1 MLTMLVRLQVLAALV
16 IIPIHFMDSINPKRV
31 APPPVANPIDCRG
44 AEAVQSAWNAVKS
57 QYAIP
62 SADGRFRRPSLIKC
76 NDGVWTI
83 EGQVETE
90 RGLISYKKQVRAN
103 DQDAL
108 VAF

>member
-16 IIPIHFMDSINPKRV
+16 IIPIHFMDTINPKRE
-31 APPPVANPIDCRG
+31 AAPPVANPIECRG

-57 QYAIP
+57 QYGITP
-62 SADGRFRRPSLIKC
+62 ADGRFRRPTFVKC
-76 NDGVWTI
+76 NYGVWTI

-90 RGLISYKKQVRAN
+90 RGLMGYKKQVRAN
-103 DQDAL
+103 ADDTL

>member
-1 MLTMLVRLQVLAALV
+1 MLTVLVRLQVIAALV

-31 APPPVANPIDCRG
+31 APPVANPIDCRG

-57 QYAIP
+57 QYGIP
-62 SADGRFRRPSLIKC
+62 SADGRFKRPSFIQC
-76 NDGVWTI
+76 NQGVWTI

-103 DQDAL
+103 EENAL
-108 VAF
+108 VVF